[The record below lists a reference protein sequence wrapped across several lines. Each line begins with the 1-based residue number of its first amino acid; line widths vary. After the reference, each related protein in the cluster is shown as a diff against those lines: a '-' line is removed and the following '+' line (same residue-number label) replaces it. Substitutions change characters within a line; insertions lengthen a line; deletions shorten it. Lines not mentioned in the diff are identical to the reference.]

1 MSSNFNSGDT
11 GPQPFVREKARRN
24 NSQDT
29 VVPGKTAP
37 RPRSGGGLGCALIGL
52 VVVIVIVLV
61 VVGLFLPPFSIG
73 DRLFGTPFAPINAQ
87 SPSASLS
94 GLTIAID
101 PSATTKTESSLGV
114 RLKAIPPEVFQGK
127 VAAANEDAAWLRAA
141 RAALPTTLT
150 IVSHV
155 YQIDKQGTAEAVS
168 LSIALPQGANA
179 AQLDLYRYE
188 AGRWQFTPAHLSS
201 DGTTLV
207 LAASMLPERL
217 ALFQVG
223 RLVPVVSAVIDAGQH
238 ITPAITGVSNVIH
251 PAGLQPTAA
260 GALQGVLPAGIE
272 LGKGYAVIPVI
283 RNFANPAAVDVATV
297 TGLLENTGLRS
308 VHVERLVAFASSKAY
323 QGIAI
328 DYRRLASEKREHFT
342 AFINALAA
350 KLHNANRTLTVVVPF
365 PAQTASGFDS
375 GAYDWRAIGAIAD
388 SVQLMLPID
397 PQTFAEKGVVSSALQ
412 WAVGEVNRAR
422 LQIALTTLSVQD
434 VGGVFTTIGYTD
446 ALAPLGQLAVKPGGT
461 VVAESPVEAVLTGYT
476 AQFGYSS
483 GTPSIKYFAQDG
495 TLTSTMWLT
504 TGAVLRNRLDQ
515 AAAFNLAGVL
525 FDDIAASGAP
535 PDVFGVI
542 SAYKVTQAQAA
553 ATQPVPLVLRWIVQS
568 QGTLIAEA
576 TGIPGTPFVYKPG
589 SDVQSIA
596 ISAEIVGARATFGPV
611 LLQIITGTPA
621 PTITPSLMPT
631 TTTAATAA
639 ATTAATTQPTSTPTP
654 EG

>member
-1 MSSNFNSGDT
+1 
-11 GPQPFVREKARRN
+11 
-24 NSQDT
+24 
-29 VVPGKTAP
+29 
-37 RPRSGGGLGCALIGL
+37 
-52 VVVIVIVLV
+52 
-61 VVGLFLPPFSIG
+61 LPPFSIG
-73 DRLFGTPFAPINAQ
+73 DRLFGTPFAPINVQ
-87 SPSASLS
+87 SPSVSLS

-127 VAAANEDAAWLRAA
+127 TAAANEDAAWLRAA

-150 IVSHV
+150 LVSPV
-155 YQIDKQGTAEAVS
+155 YQIDKQGAAESVS
-168 LSIALPQGANA
+168 LSIAVPQGANSA
-179 AQLDLYRYE
+179 LLDMYRYE
-188 AGRWQFTPAHLSS
+188 AGRWQFMPAHLSK
-201 DGTTLV
+201 DGAALV
-207 LAASMLPERL
+207 SGVNALPERT

-223 RLVPVVSAVIDAGQH
+223 RLVPVVSAVVDAGQQ

-251 PAGLQPTAA
+251 PAGLQPTAS

-308 VHVERLVAFASSKAY
+308 VHIERLVAFASSKAY

-365 PAQTASGFDS
+365 PVQTANGFDS

-422 LQIALTTLSVQD
+422 LQITLSTLSVQD
-434 VGGVFTTIGYTD
+434 VGGVFTSIGYTD
-446 ALAPLGQLAVKPGGT
+446 ALAPLGQLAVKPSGT

-476 AQFGYSS
+476 AQFAHSS

-504 TGAVLRNRLDQ
+504 TGPVLRSRLDQ

-525 FDDIAASGAP
+525 FDDIAAPGAP

-542 SAYKVTQAQAA
+542 STYKVTQTQAA
-553 ATQPVPLVLRWIVQS
+553 AAQPGPLVLRWIVQS

-596 ISAEIVGARATFGPV
+596 ISAEIVGAQATFGPV
-611 LLQIITGTPA
+611 LLQIITATPA
-621 PTITPSLMPT
+621 PTITPSPT
-631 TTTAATAA
+631 PT
-639 ATTAATTQPTSTPTP
+639 ATTAVTATATMQPTSTPTP